1 MMEALSSLPALS
13 EPLFL
18 GLSGAA
24 LTLVGSVLRSGLRP
38 TPRKVGSCFC
48 VFGLVLM
55 AVGFLCITS
64 DISLLTRGQK
74 V

>member
-1 MMEALSSLPALS
+1 MLEALSSLPPLS
-13 EPLFL
+13 EPLIL
-18 GLSGAA
+18 GLFGAA

-38 TPRKVGSCFC
+38 TPRKVGSCCC

-55 AVGFLCITS
+55 AAGFICITS
-64 DISLLTRGQK
+64 NTSLIAYAHK